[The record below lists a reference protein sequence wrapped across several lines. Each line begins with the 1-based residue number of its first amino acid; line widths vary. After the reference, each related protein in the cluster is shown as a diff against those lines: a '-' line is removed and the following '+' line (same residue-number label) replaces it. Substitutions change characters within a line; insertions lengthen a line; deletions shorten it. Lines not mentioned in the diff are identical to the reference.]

1 MAWIDVTDESEAS
14 GRLKTVY
21 DEIAE
26 ARGKLSNIMRVH
38 SLRPE
43 AMRQHMALYKTL
55 LFGRSS
61 LPRADRELL
70 AVVVSAVNDCAYC
83 VRHHSEAL
91 NAYWRD
97 RERVDEVIEDF
108 RAVDLS
114 EKQEAML
121 CYAVKLTRTPA
132 DVTEA
137 DVEALRQVGFAD
149 EDILDINLI
158 ASYFNFV
165 NRIAD
170 GLGVEF
176 TLEEVQGYRY

>member
-1 MAWIDVTDESEAS
+1 MAWIDVTSEDEAS
-14 GRLKTVY
+14 GCLKTVY

-43 AMRQHMALYKTL
+43 AMQQHMALYKTL

-61 LPRADRELL
+61 LLRADRELL
-70 AVVVSAVNDCAYC
+70 AVVVSATNDCAYC

-91 NAYWRD
+91 NAYWKD
-97 RERVDEVIEDF
+97 RERIDEVIEDF
-108 RAVDLS
+108 RAAGLS
-114 EKQEAML
+114 ERQEAML
-121 CYAVKLTRTPA
+121 RYAVKLTRTPA
-132 DVTEA
+132 NVTEA
-137 DVEALRQVGFAD
+137 DVEALRQAGFAD

-176 TLEEVQGYRY
+176 TPEEVQGYRY

>member
-91 NAYWRD
+91 
-97 RERVDEVIEDF
+97 
-108 RAVDLS
+108 
-114 EKQEAML
+114 
-121 CYAVKLTRTPA
+121 
-132 DVTEA
+132 
-137 DVEALRQVGFAD
+137 RQVGFAD

-176 TLEEVQGYRY
+176 TPEEVQGYRY